1 MTKEKIIQ
9 ELQKGF
15 EDVIVATQPVADSTF
30 FRKPDSKWSAAD
42 NVEHLVLSVKPLNLA
57 FRLPKFILLY
67 FGKPN
72 RPIRTYNELVKK
84 YLEKLNSGGR
94 ATSAFVPKSNY
105 QDKRLLLE
113 NFKDMN
119 QDFIKSLTKWND
131 ADLDRY
137 LIPHPLLGKLYVREM
152 LYFTIYHT
160 QHHLKAIE
168 SCAAI
173 RQAN

>member
-9 ELQKGF
+9 GLQKGF
-15 EDVIVATQPVADSTF
+15 EEVIITAQPVADSVF
-30 FRKPDSKWSAAD
+30 FRKLDSKWSASD
-42 NVEHLVLSVKPLNLA
+42 NVEHLILSVKPLKLA

-72 RPIRTYNELVKK
+72 RPIRTYDELVKK

-94 ATSAFVPKSNY
+94 ATSAFVPKSNHK
-105 QDKRLLLE
+105 DKRLLLE
-113 NFKDMN
+113 NFKQLN
-119 QDFIKSLTKWND
+119 QGFIKSLTKWND

-160 QHHLKAIE
+160 QHHLRAIE
-168 SCAAI
+168 SCVAI
-173 RQAN
+173 RPAN

>member
-15 EDVIVATQPVADSTF
+15 EDVIMTVQPVADSSF
-30 FRKPDSKWSAAD
+30 FRKFDSKWSAAD
-42 NVEHLVLSVKPLNLA
+42 NVEHLVLCVKPLNLA
-57 FRLPKFILLY
+57 FRLPKFILLF

-72 RPIRTYNELVKK
+72 RPIRTYDELVKK
-84 YLEKLNSGGR
+84 YVGKLNSGGR
-94 ATSAFVPKSNY
+94 ATSAFIPKSKWV
-105 QDKRLLLE
+105 DKSVLLNSFVKE
-113 NFKDMN
+113 NKT
-119 QDFIKSLTKWND
+119 FINSLANWSE

-137 LIPHPLLGKLYVREM
+137 LVPHPLLGKLYVREM

-168 SCAAI
+168 SCVAI
-173 RQAN
+173 RPAN